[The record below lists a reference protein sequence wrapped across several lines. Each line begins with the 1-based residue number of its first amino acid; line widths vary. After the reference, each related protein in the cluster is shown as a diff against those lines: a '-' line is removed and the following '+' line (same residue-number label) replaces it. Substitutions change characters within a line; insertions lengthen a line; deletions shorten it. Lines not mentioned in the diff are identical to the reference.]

1 MLKSRRAVLLAAA
14 ALACA
19 PGARAADATTL
30 PAIDDLR
37 VLETESARTGAPV
50 IVLFSTP
57 GCPYCRE
64 VRQNYL
70 VPRAAEQR
78 RRLVPQYIVREV
90 DITSRRAIG
99 ALDGV
104 ALTES
109 RFADRYGVKVVP
121 VVMAFDA
128 SWRPLGEPLVG
139 LDRAGFY
146 ESYLERLITE
156 ALQPRASR

>member
-1 MLKSRRAVLLAAA
+1 MRHGRRSILLAAA

-19 PGARAADATTL
+19 PPVLAADGASL

-37 VLETESARTGAPV
+37 ALGAESARTGAPV

-70 VPRAAEQR
+70 APRAAEQR
-78 RRLVPQYIVREV
+78 QRRVPQYFLREV

-99 ALDGV
+99 ALDGRTM
-104 ALTES
+104 TEAQ
-109 RFADRYGVKVVP
+109 FADHHGVRMVP
-121 VVMAFDA
+121 VVMAMDA
-128 SWRPLGEPLVG
+128 NWRLLGEPLVG

-146 ESYLERLITE
+146 ESYLERLIAD